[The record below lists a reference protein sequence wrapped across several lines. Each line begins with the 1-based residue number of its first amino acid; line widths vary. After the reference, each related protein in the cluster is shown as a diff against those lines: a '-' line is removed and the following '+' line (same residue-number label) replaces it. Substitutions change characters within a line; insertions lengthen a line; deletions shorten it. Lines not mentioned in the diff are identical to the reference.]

1 MALSTNGVEAF
12 QSSSAERNVIAIYWI
27 LGQQIKV
34 YDDVVTEVTEYHGM
48 PETEAKAKAIALKSN
63 NMSDYYIQGGGV
75 QGSGIGA
82 AWIRCPNAKG
92 TRVTASCKRN
102 GTSRMFTVVK
112 VTETHTCSNSAGWS
126 EGTS

>member
-1 MALSTNGVEAF
+1 MALSTTGVEAF
-12 QSSSAERNVIAIYWI
+12 QTSSAERNVIAIYWM

-34 YDDVVTEVTEYHGM
+34 YDDVVTEVVEYHGM

-75 QGSGIGA
+75 GSG
-82 AWIRCPNAKG
+82 WIRCPNAKG

-126 EGTS
+126 EVTS

>member
-1 MALSTNGVEAF
+1 MALSTTGVEAF
-12 QSSSAERNVIAIYWI
+12 QTSSAERNVIAIYWM

-34 YDDVVTEVTEYHGM
+34 YDDVVTEVVEYHGM
-48 PETEAKAKAIALKSN
+48 PETEAKAKAVSLKSN
-63 NMSDYYIQGGGV
+63 NMSDYYIQG
-75 QGSGIGA
+75 SGTGA
-82 AWIRCPNAKG
+82 GWIRCPNAKG

-126 EGTS
+126 EVTS